1 MLGNN
6 PSIEEIRKSI
16 RVDPSFYQALK
27 DLIKTVRIQAPK
39 LKNFKT
45 LIFDRNIQKYYK
57 VQLIIFNTIILFI
70 DKNCSCSS
78 TPRA

>member
-1 MLGNN
+1 MVGNN
-6 PSIEEIRKSI
+6 PSIKEIRKSI

-45 LIFDRNIQKYYK
+45 LIFDRNIQKCHK
-57 VQLIIFNTIILFI
+57 VQFIIFSTITLY
-70 DKNCSCSS
+70 
-78 TPRA
+78 